1 MQSAEVQEERRVRLV
16 GRGCGECRGRRGRR
30 EYGGRK
36 EHGECERAQ
45 AAHMEDTERLPCF
58 ATFAPHAAATTDA
71 AVEKLTV
78 WWPSPPVPTMS
89 THGTPG
95 VTGIM
100 CLRIALTIPA
110 TSCPVSPLALSSTR
124 NAAAW
129 HGSAPS
135 MMASTP
141 AQASSLVR
149 LFCCSSVSSSCFISA
164 GMARRAPCATEREL
178 ARRARS
184 CGGGGKCSEQ
194 PGCICSCVG
203 RSPSLPNSY

>member
-1 MQSAEVQEERRVRLV
+1 MD
-16 GRGCGECRGRRGRR
+16 
-30 EYGGRK
+30 
-36 EHGECERAQ
+36 
-45 AAHMEDTERLPCF
+45 DTERLPCF

-95 VTGIM
+95 LTGIM

-164 GMARRAPCATEREL
+164 GMAPVRRAQLRVSSRDTL
-178 ARRARS
+178 AR
-184 CGGGGKCSEQ
+184 CGAEEANEADDSAMF
-194 PGCICSCVG
+194 
-203 RSPSLPNSY
+203 RM